1 MIEKL
6 QQLGFRSEEAELYL
20 ALLQMGGGYAAQVAK
35 RAAQK
40 RSSSY
45 HTLQKLVERGL
56 VRKVLKGS
64 VHYFMAEDPERIVEI
79 QRSRLDTAAKVLPEL
94 QSVQNSLANKPRV
107 KFFQRKSGIE
117 EIFEETLSAQG
128 EILGYTNL
136 ALLVE
141 LFPGY
146 LKRYTRERMKR
157 GIKVRYLSPRP
168 EHGIGFVEELFP
180 HGIEESLLEILF
192 VNPREF
198 PFQHEVAIY
207 GEKVAIMSLSQKEQ
221 IALLIES
228 KSLAAT
234 MKAVFDLAWVGA
246 TGFIAI

>member
-6 QQLGFRSEEAELYL
+6 QQLGFRNEEAELYL
-20 ALLQMGGGYAAQVAK
+20 ALLQMGGGYASQLSRK
-35 RAAQK
+35 AAQK

-56 VRKVLKGS
+56 VRKVMKGS
-64 VHYFMAEDPERIVEI
+64 VQYFVPEEPERIVEI
-79 QRSRLDTAAKVLPEL
+79 QRSRLDAAAKILPEL
-94 QSVQNSLANKPRV
+94 QSIQNSLANKPRV
-107 KFFQRKSGIE
+107 KFFQHKSGIE
-117 EIFEETLSAQG
+117 EIFEQTLSAEG

-141 LFPGY
+141 IFPGY

-157 GIKVRYLSPRP
+157 RIKVRYLSPRP
-168 EHGIGFVEELFP
+168 EQGMGFVEELFP
-180 HGIEESLLEILF
+180 RGLEESLLEILF

-228 KSLAAT
+228 KTLAVT
-234 MKAVFDLAWVGA
+234 MKAIFDLAWVGA